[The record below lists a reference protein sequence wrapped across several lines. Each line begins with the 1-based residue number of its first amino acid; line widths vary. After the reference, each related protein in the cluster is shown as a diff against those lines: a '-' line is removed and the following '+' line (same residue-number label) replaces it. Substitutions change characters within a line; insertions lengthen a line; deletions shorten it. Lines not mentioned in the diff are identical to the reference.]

1 MNDHTFIRKFLKI
14 KLNYICKEY
23 NYNLANIMNGTAS
36 KDKIHN
42 CRVLIEESLT
52 KLLDES
58 RGNENDSSDYSS

>member
-1 MNDHTFIRKFLKI
+1 MNDHEFIKKFLKI

-23 NYNLANIMNGTAS
+23 NYNISNIMNGTAS
-36 KDKIHN
+36 KDKIRN

-58 RGNENDSSDYSS
+58 RGNKDDFSNNND

>member
-42 CRVLIEESLT
+42 CRVLIEDMLT

-58 RGNENDSSDYSS
+58 RGNNNDSSDYSS

>member
-1 MNDHTFIRKFLKI
+1 MNDHTFIKKFLKI

-42 CRVLIEESLT
+42 CRVLIEDMLT

-58 RGNENDSSDYSS
+58 RGNNNDNSDYSS

>member
-42 CRVLIEESLT
+42 CRVLIEDMLT

>member
-1 MNDHTFIRKFLKI
+1 MNDHTFIRKFLRI

-42 CRVLIEESLT
+42 CRVLIEDMLT

>member
-42 CRVLIEESLT
+42 CRVLIEDMLT

-58 RGNENDSSDYSS
+58 RGNDNDSSDYSS

>member
-42 CRVLIEESLT
+42 CRVLIEDMLT

-58 RGNENDSSDYSS
+58 RENENDSSDYSS

>member
-42 CRVLIEESLT
+42 CRVLIEDMLT

-58 RGNENDSSDYSS
+58 KGNDNDSSDYSS